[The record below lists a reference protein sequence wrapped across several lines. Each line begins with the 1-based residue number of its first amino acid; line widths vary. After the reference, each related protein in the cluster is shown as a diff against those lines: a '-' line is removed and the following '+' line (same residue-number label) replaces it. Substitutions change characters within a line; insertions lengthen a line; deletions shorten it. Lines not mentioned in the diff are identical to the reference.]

1 MDIIKGLENLGLNEK
16 QAKIYVA
23 LLQLGRASA
32 YAAADKA
39 GLKKPTTYVILGELM
54 EKGLVTRVPRSRKQL
69 FVAKRPEE
77 FFALA
82 EERLSNAK
90 SILPDLLS
98 MIKGSQDK
106 VRTLYYEGLTGVHE
120 ALWYRMK
127 EMKQQELVG
136 FYATVE
142 QASPE
147 LEQVFFD
154 WHVAMA
160 KHRFTLRVIAPEHP
174 SLKKYREEIDP
185 KYGHTVR
192 SVSAEKYSAK
202 ISIDVGDT
210 FVRIVAF
217 RELQAIVID
226 NPDVAQ
232 TVRQIFELVWSGLE

>member
-16 QAKIYVA
+16 QAKVYVA
-23 LLQLGRASA
+23 LLQLGRTSA

-39 GLKKPTTYVILGELM
+39 ELKKPTTYVILGELM

-77 FFALA
+77 FFAAA
-82 EERLSNAK
+82 EERLKNAQ

-98 MIKGSQDK
+98 LIKGSQDK
-106 VRTLYYEGLTGVHE
+106 VRTLYYEGLTGVRE
-120 ALWYRMK
+120 ALWYRTK
-127 EMKQQELVG
+127 EMKNRELVG

-147 LEQVFFD
+147 LEQLFFE
-154 WHVAMA
+154 WHQESK
-160 KHRFTLRVIAPEHP
+160 KHSIKVRGIVPDHP
-174 SLKKYREEIDP
+174 SLQKYREEVDP
-185 KYGHTVR
+185 KYDFTFRV
-192 SVSAEKYSAK
+192 VPFEKYSAK

-210 FVRIVAF
+210 FVRIIAF

-232 TVRQIFELVWSGLE
+232 TVRQIFELVWAGLE